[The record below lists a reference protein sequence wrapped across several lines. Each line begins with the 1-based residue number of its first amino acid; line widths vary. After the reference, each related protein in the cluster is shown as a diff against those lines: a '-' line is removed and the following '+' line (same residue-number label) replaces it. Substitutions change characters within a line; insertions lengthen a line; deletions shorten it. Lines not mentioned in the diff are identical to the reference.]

1 MAQFLHIQTCL
12 WNDCYYRFN
21 RKPCGSYSRHVTEHL
36 EHSKL
41 HQCLWDGCYEI
52 LKSHEDLAYHV
63 SEKHRVPNEWT
74 MLTKMHYC
82 YEHDVWCR
90 SDQMWDAHL
99 QRKHPE
105 KLNDYCGLIKECGVV
120 VVAAHCL
127 FCLGADAPLPVRFA
141 QFSDVFTL
149 HTHIKEHLAR
159 ENAPKLCPHPLCKDE
174 LSSESDFWNHATL
187 VHGIP
192 PFGPR
197 KITRKRK
204 RTEDDDNNSGAE
216 MTENRVTHWHGE
228 CMG

>member
-52 LKSHEDLAYHV
+52 LRSHEDLTYHV

-90 SDQMWDAHL
+90 SDQIWDAHI
-99 QRKHPE
+99 QRQHLE
-105 KLNDYCGLIKECGVV
+105 KLNDYCCLIKECGVV

-127 FCLGADAPLPVRFA
+127 FCLGADALLAVRFA

-149 HTHIKEHLAR
+149 HKHIKEHLAR
-159 ENAPKLCPHPLCKDE
+159 EHAPKLCPHPLCKDE
-174 LSSESDFWNHATL
+174 LSSESGFWSHATL

-197 KITRKRK
+197 RITGKRK
-204 RTEDDDNNSGAE
+204 RTEDGDNN
-216 MTENRVTHWHGE
+216 
-228 CMG
+228 